1 MADELT
7 NAGEWEERTRRVM
20 DLGEPLFLAG
30 LYFMSVISWIYGL
43 IFGIVA
49 TAQCKLEANR
59 RVGKICI
66 VLAAVNFLLVG
77 CLVAAYVLVIIFAV
91 GSYAFLASPAGSG

>member
-7 NAGEWEERTRRVM
+7 NAVEWEERTRRVM

-30 LYFMSVISWIYGL
+30 LYFMSVISWIYGF

-66 VLAAVNFLLVG
+66 ILAVVNFVLIG
-77 CLVAAYVLVIIFAV
+77 CLVAAYIIIAVLGA
-91 GSYAFLASPAGSG
+91 SYIYLTASPAGGG